1 MAMVEEQKQVVG
13 RIQEDGTVQ
22 QPEETKAYLALIKT
36 QGGEHTWE
44 MFLGI
49 KYGKPAEEG
58 KAYYW
63 DNGNLCSTRS
73 EVFAYLESTI
83 EDIRVTESFVMTQN
97 QTLKTNIS
105 VYSFMRMCL
114 ESDKVISLNADISV
128 DELNEMVLTE
138 GKEPEELW
146 KHDMGEE

>member
-13 RIQEDGTVQ
+13 RIQEDGTMQ
-22 QPEETKAYLALIKT
+22 QLEETKAYLALIKT

-63 DNGNLCSTRS
+63 DNGNLYSTRS

-83 EDIRVTESFVMTQN
+83 DDIRVTESFVMTQN

-114 ESDKVISLNADISV
+114 ESDKVISISADISV

-138 GKEPEELW
+138 GKNPEELW
-146 KHDMGEE
+146 NHDMGEE

>member
-13 RIQEDGTVQ
+13 RIQEDGTMQ
-22 QPEETKAYLALIKT
+22 QPEETKAYLVLIKT
-36 QGGEHTWE
+36 QGGERTWE

-105 VYSFMRMCL
+105 VYSFIRMCL
-114 ESDKVISLNADISV
+114 ESDKVISLNADINV

-138 GKEPEELW
+138 GKDPEELW
-146 KHDMGEE
+146 NHDMGEE

>member
-13 RIQEDGTVQ
+13 RVQEDGTVQ

-36 QGGEHTWE
+36 QGGEHNWE

-49 KYGKPAEEG
+49 KYGKPTEEG

-83 EDIRVTESFVMTQN
+83 DEICVTESFVMTQN

-114 ESDKVISLNADISV
+114 ESDKVIRPNADISI
-128 DELNEMVLTE
+128 DELNEMVYSE
-138 GKEPEELW
+138 GKDPEELW

>member
-13 RIQEDGTVQ
+13 RIQEDGTMQ

-63 DNGNLCSTRS
+63 DYGKLCSTRS
-73 EVFAYLESTI
+73 EVFSYLESTI

-114 ESDKVISLNADISV
+114 ESDKVISINADISV